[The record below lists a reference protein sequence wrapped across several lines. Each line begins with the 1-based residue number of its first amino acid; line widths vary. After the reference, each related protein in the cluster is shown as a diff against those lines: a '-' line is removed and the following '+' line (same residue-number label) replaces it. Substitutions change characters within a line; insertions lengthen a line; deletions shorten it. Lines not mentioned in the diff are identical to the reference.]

1 MVKRIVDPRQKRLF
15 DIYDEILSDTA
26 KRRIQNSWHFLFR
39 QAILELMPANELGEY
54 FDPEIGRPTKE
65 LFSIAGLLLVKEF
78 NNLTNSEASDA
89 YMFDVAIQ
97 YALNL
102 QPEQQSLCERTVER
116 YLKIFRESEMPKQIM
131 QQVTCKL
138 VELLELDVSKQRL
151 DSTHVKSNMALFGR
165 TRLMGVAIKNFLTQL
180 KRHDVTAFEQLPQ
193 ELRDRYEPSKGL
205 LFGGWKKDEDWNKT
219 RQQVAEEMHL
229 LVHQFAKNTNH
240 NGRSTY
246 QILCQV
252 FNEQCEVKSNKVTIR
267 ESTGGKI
274 IVNPSDVDATL
285 DGHKGSGYQVQLSE
299 TCSEENETQLIVS
312 AIPQQAHQSDAAS
325 MNAVLEDLTKSDL
338 MPDEMLADTAYGSDE
353 NFVLCQDSQI
363 ELIAP
368 VPGKTPE
375 HPIVEGKLTTA
386 DFEVEVKEVRFQN
399 GERHTEPTVSQC
411 PGGFSAFASNYNH
424 LNDSIRFS
432 QDAKVCADCPLS
444 SRCPVDGADMLL
456 SVTINAKQ
464 TRLIRRRRNQE
475 TEEFKKKYRKR
486 SGIEATNSGLKRTTG
501 LSRLRV
507 RGKASVFQAM
517 LLKVTG
523 WNIMRAASNPKLLA
537 RLLKEFGGFA
547 GLFLAIYSFIST
559 FLARL
564 EASGKRVAKC

>member
-15 DIYDEILSDTA
+15 DIYDQILSDTA
-26 KRRIQNSWHFLFR
+26 KRRIQNSWHILFR
-39 QAILELMPANELGEY
+39 QAILELLPAKELGEH

-65 LFSIAGLLLVKEF
+65 LYSIAGLLLIKEF
-78 NNLTNSEASDA
+78 KNLTNADAADA
-89 YMFDVAIQ
+89 YMFDVATQ

-116 YLKIFRESEMPKQIM
+116 YLKIFRESDMPKQIM

-151 DSTHVKSNMALFGR
+151 DSTHVKSDMAIFGR
-165 TRLMGVAIKNFLTQL
+165 TRLMGMAIKNFLTQL
-180 KRHDVTAFEQLPQ
+180 KRHDITAFEQLPV

-205 LFGGWKKDEDWNKT
+205 LFGGWKKDEDWAKT
-219 RQQVAEEMHL
+219 RQQVAEEMCL
-229 LVHQFAKNTNH
+229 LVNQFAKNTVH

-252 FNEQCEVKSNKVTIR
+252 FNQQCEIKSTKVTIR
-267 ESTGGKI
+267 ESTGGDI

-285 DGHKGSGYQVQLSE
+285 DGHKGSGYQIQLSE
-299 TCSEENETQLIVS
+299 TCSEENQTQLIVS

-325 MNAVLEDLTKSDL
+325 MNAVLEDLTNNDL
-338 MPDEMLADTAYGSDE
+338 VPKELIADTAYGSDE
-353 NFVLCQDSQI
+353 NYVRCQKSQI

-368 VPGKTPE
+368 VPGKSPE
-375 HPIVEGKLTTA
+375 HPIKEGMLTAA
-386 DFEVEVKEVRFQN
+386 DFSVEMKEKRFQN
-399 GERHTEPTVSQC
+399 GERRTEPTVSRC
-411 PGGFSAFASNYNH
+411 PGGFEAFASNYDH
-424 LNDSIRFS
+424 LRDTVHFH
-432 QDAKVCADCPLS
+432 QDANVCVECPLFEQ
-444 SRCPVDGADMLL
+444 CPVDGSNMVL
-456 SVTINAKQ
+456 SISINSKQ

-507 RGKASVFQAM
+507 RGKASVFNAM
-517 LLKVTG
+517 LLKIAG
-523 WNIMRAASNPKLLA
+523 WNIMRSSTNSKLLA
-537 RLLKEFGGFA
+537 RLLKEFGGFG
-547 GLFLAIYSFIST
+547 GLSCAICSAVNA
-559 FLARL
+559 FLARFA
-564 EASGKRVAKC
+564 ASTDRFERC